1 MKNTTISNA
10 VKLAIHKQKSQAEID
25 EVDRDTEEM
34 RKHLIKEIDVMMAVY
49 FRDKDNEKTLLRR
62 N

>member
-25 EVDRDTEEM
+25 EVDRETEEM
-34 RKHLIKEIDVMMAVY
+34 RKHLIREIDLMMVDY
-49 FRDKDNEKTLLRR
+49 FRNKDNKKGA
-62 N
+62 